1 MMQYKDVVR
10 EMFARHKG
18 QPAKD
23 VMRMAAAE
31 WQAIKA
37 GKKPAKAK
45 GRKARGGAIDPMS
58 IASGVSA
65 ALPVVGDLVS
75 GISDLFSSK
84 PDPDKQLARDYAL
97 REYNRI
103 NGTRYG
109 VEGTHWNVPY
119 GAGLRKGRKTRGAGL
134 FGDIGHGVDSIA
146 SLFGMGLDKPKGR
159 KARGGAVS
167 AGNLNGYRTLGGYVS
182 GGAASGGAVSAGNV
196 AKVGK
201 LASGLRGMGG
211 SGGYRAPGSMN
222 RGGSVSG
229 GASGGAVS
237 AGSLGDIL
245 SSALPFMSLL

>member
-18 QPAKD
+18 KPAKD
-23 VMRMAAAE
+23 VMRMAAAQ

-37 GKKPAKAK
+37 GKKPAKA
-45 GRKARGGAIDPMS
+45 RKARGGAIDPMS
-58 IASGVSA
+58 IASGVSS
-65 ALPVVGDLVS
+65 ALPIVGDLVS

-84 PDPDKQLARDYAL
+84 PDPDKQLQRDYAL
-97 REYNRI
+97 REYNRL

-119 GAGLRKGRKTRGAGL
+119 GAGLKKRGKRGGAMSAGAMSAGSL
-134 FGDIGHGVDSIA
+134 GNIA
-146 SLFGMGLDKPKGR
+146 SVGKLASGLRGMGGSGR
-159 KARGGAVS
+159 ATTLGSMNRGGAVS
-167 AGNLNGYRTLGGYVS
+167 AGNLNGYRTVGGYVS
-182 GGAASGGAVSAGNV
+182 G
-196 AKVGK
+196 
-201 LASGLRGMGG
+201 
-211 SGGYRAPGSMN
+211 
-222 RGGSVSG
+222 G

>member
-18 QPAKD
+18 KPAKE

-37 GKKPAKAK
+37 GKKPAK
-45 GRKARGGAIDPMS
+45 GRKTRGGAIDPLA
-58 IASGVSA
+58 IASGVSS

-75 GISDLFSSK
+75 GISDLFSGK

-97 REYNRI
+97 REYNRV

-119 GAGLRKGRKTRGAGL
+119 GAGLR
-134 FGDIGHGVDSIA
+134 
-146 SLFGMGLDKPKGR
+146 R

-167 AGNLNGYRTLGGYVS
+167 AGDLNGYRTLGGYV
-182 GGAASGGAVSAGNV
+182 SGGAVSAGNV

-211 SGGYRAPGSMN
+211 SGGYRALGSMN

-229 GASGGAVS
+229 GAASGGAVS

>member
-18 QPAKD
+18 KPAKEI
-23 VMRMAAAE
+23 MRMAAAE

-37 GKKPAKAK
+37 GKPHKMAGKMVSHKAKGAGLFGDIGHGVDSIASLFGMGLEKQKARK
-45 GRKARGGAIDPMS
+45 GRKARGGAIDPL
-58 IASGVSA
+58 ALVSGVSS

-84 PDPDKQLARDYAL
+84 PDPDKQLSRDYAL
-97 REYNRI
+97 REYNRL

-119 GAGLRKGRKTRGAGL
+119 GAGLR
-134 FGDIGHGVDSIA
+134 
-146 SLFGMGLDKPKGR
+146 R

-167 AGNLNGYRTLGGYVS
+167 AGDLNGYRTVGGYVS
-182 GGAASGGAVSAGNV
+182 GGGVGNV

-211 SGGYRAPGSMN
+211 SGGYRTLGSMN

-229 GASGGAVS
+229 GAASGGAVS

-245 SSALPFMSLL
+245 SSALPFMALL

>member
-1 MMQYKDVVR
+1 MQYKDVVR
-10 EMFARHKG
+10 DMFAKHKG

-23 VMRMAAAE
+23 VMKMAAAE

-37 GKKPAKAK
+37 GKKPAK

-84 PDPDKQLARDYAL
+84 PDPDKQLSRDYAL

-119 GAGLRKGRKTRGAGL
+119 GAGLRKGRK
-134 FGDIGHGVDSIA
+134 S
-146 SLFGMGLDKPKGR
+146 
-159 KARGGAVS
+159 RGGAVS

-182 GGAASGGAVSAGNV
+182 GGGASGGAVSAGNIS
-196 AKVGK
+196 KVGK

-211 SGGYRAPGSMN
+211 SSGYRTLGSMN

-229 GASGGAVS
+229 GAASGGAVS

>member
-1 MMQYKDVVR
+1 MQYKDVVR
-10 EMFARHKG
+10 EMFAKHKG
-18 QPAKD
+18 KPAKD

-37 GKKPAKAK
+37 GKKPTK
-45 GRKARGGAIDPMS
+45 GRKARGGAIDPLS
-58 IASGVSA
+58 IASSVSS

-75 GISDLFSSK
+75 GISDLFSGK
-84 PDPDKQLARDYAL
+84 PDPDKQLSRDYAL
-97 REYNRI
+97 REYNRV

-119 GAGLRKGRKTRGAGL
+119 GAGLR
-134 FGDIGHGVDSIA
+134 
-146 SLFGMGLDKPKGR
+146 R

-167 AGNLNGYRTLGGYVS
+167 AGDLNGYRTLGGYVS
-182 GGAASGGAVSAGNV
+182 GGGASGGAVSAGNV

-201 LASGLRGMGG
+201 FASGLRGMGG
-211 SGGYRAPGSMN
+211 SGGYRTLGSMN

-229 GASGGAVS
+229 GAASGGAVS